1 MKRSRGQI
9 FGAAFVA
16 AFVVVVAVFAT
27 AVSVS
32 ATAAER
38 GAEGRRR
45 EERQS

>member
-1 MKRSRGQI
+1 MKRSRGEI
-9 FGAAFVA
+9 FGSALVA

-38 GAEGRRR
+38 GAAGRRR

>member
-9 FGAAFVA
+9 FGSALLAVL
-16 AFVVVVAVFAT
+16 VVVVAVFAT